1 MPRPNPNII
10 VNSRV
15 SARMHYL
22 RQTAFAS
29 AVLNVDTNA
38 PRASFEG
45 TVTGMHTTDGVNYC
59 DVTFDALPDIV
70 IPLRLTC
77 LRYLGRTP
85 ARRRQPQPQEVAND
99 VEEPDLLE
107 DAIQPIESGSESDDD
122 VIDMNWAP
130 CNINVDHRL
139 ASPDTNYQY
148 TDVDISGIPV
158 D

>member
-22 RQTAFAS
+22 RQTVFAS
-29 AVLNVDTNA
+29 AVLNVDANA

-45 TVTGMHTTDGVNYC
+45 TVTGTHTTDGVNYR

-85 ARRRQPQPQEVAND
+85 SPGSSKRRGR
-99 VEEPDLLE
+99 
-107 DAIQPIESGSESDDD
+107 
-122 VIDMNWAP
+122 
-130 CNINVDHRL
+130 
-139 ASPDTNYQY
+139 T
-148 TDVDISGIPV
+148 
-158 D
+158 